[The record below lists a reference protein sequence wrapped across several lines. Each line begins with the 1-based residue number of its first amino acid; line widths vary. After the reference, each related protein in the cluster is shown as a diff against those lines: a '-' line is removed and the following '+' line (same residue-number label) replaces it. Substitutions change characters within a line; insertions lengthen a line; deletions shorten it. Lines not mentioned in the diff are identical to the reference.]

1 MAAASNVR
9 LSAERQFDSDGF
21 KKKIRAAIHK
31 AHGSVTGAA
40 KILGVSRR
48 TMCRWLE
55 ESRDLQVVVSG
66 ARGVRVMDAREKKS
80 EKRKS

>member
-1 MAAASNVR
+1 MAAANNVS

-21 KKKIRAAIHK
+21 KKKIKAAIHK
-31 AHGSVTGAA
+31 ARGSVTDAA

-55 ESRDLQVVVSG
+55 ESHELQVVVNG
-66 ARGVRVMDAREKKS
+66 ARKGK
-80 EKRKS
+80 